1 MGITLSS
8 FLTHVKAP
16 TPQEEQKCVVC
27 RVPCECGSVY
37 IGETGRQMRTRI
49 EEHKKAVL
57 KADPNNAIATRV
69 EHRTQDTME

>member
-1 MGITLSS
+1 M
-8 FLTHVKAP
+8 K
-16 TPQEEQKCVVC
+16 
-27 RVPCECGSVY
+27 
-37 IGETGRQMRTRI
+37 TRI